1 MKELPKIDLPEEW
14 LIGTGVNKAL
24 LSLYTNFPCRL
35 KSEIFVLCMEG
46 EIEAS
51 VNLNRITVRANDFV
65 TIMPGSI
72 LQIHSVNGEPMLYFV
87 SFKSLISTY
96 LSTTCVYKNALRNKP
111 ATRMHQTKKYHRKKS
126 VRAANCDIKVAKIL
140 VILRFRLRYFHSL
153 LFVLMRKMVVGFYSF
168 LSYNLA
174 SLLFPFISY
183 QRKTKQQYRMV
194 RV

>member
-65 TIMPGSI
+65 TIMPRE
-72 LQIHSVNGEPMLYFV
+72 VFFRYTV
-87 SFKSLISTY
+87 SME
-96 LSTTCVYKNALRNKP
+96 N
-111 ATRMHQTKKYHRKKS
+111 
-126 VRAANCDIKVAKIL
+126 
-140 VILRFRLRYFHSL
+140 RYFISE
-153 LFVLMRKMVVGFYSF
+153 
-168 LSYNLA
+168 A
-174 SLLFPFISY
+174 SH
-183 QRKTKQQYRMV
+183 QNT
-194 RV
+194 

>member
-72 LQIHSVNGEPMLYFV
+72 LRYTV
-87 SFKSLISTY
+87 SM
-96 LSTTCVYKNALRNKP
+96 KN
-111 ATRMHQTKKYHRKKS
+111 
-126 VRAANCDIKVAKIL
+126 
-140 VILRFRLRYFHSL
+140 RYFISE
-153 LFVLMRKMVVGFYSF
+153 
-168 LSYNLA
+168 A
-174 SLLFPFISY
+174 SH
-183 QRKTKQQYRMV
+183 QNT
-194 RV
+194 